1 MPDWLPS
8 LVIAVAAC
16 SVMVWLVE
24 RVAPG
29 AWREWLLG
37 GSARTRA
44 LRATMSPPRTI
55 AIWTAL
61 VVAALV
67 LAALVYAVF
76 SAKAT

>member
-1 MPDWLPS
+1 
-8 LVIAVAAC
+8 
-16 SVMVWLVE
+16 
-24 RVAPG
+24 
-29 AWREWLLG
+29 
-37 GSARTRA
+37 
-44 LRATMSPPRTI
+44 MSPPRTI